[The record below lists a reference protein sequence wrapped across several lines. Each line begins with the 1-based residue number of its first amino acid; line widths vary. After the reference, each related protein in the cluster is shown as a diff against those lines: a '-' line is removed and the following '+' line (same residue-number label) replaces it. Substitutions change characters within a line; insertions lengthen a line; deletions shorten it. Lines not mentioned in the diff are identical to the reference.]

1 MLSPLATDPD
11 TAKRRLAF
19 QKSYSQEH
27 GGSWRRKSLIED
39 AKFETLAN
47 IEFEKQERKS
57 RGGSISEEEEVFQ
70 NGEVIVSP
78 VEKEIR
84 SQCSVMVTLK
94 EGMTSLSRI
103 IRVFES
109 SKVTLEHIESRRS
122 KKKGAQ
128 IDLFLICL
136 SPKETLTMVLNS
148 LRQSSLVADLN
159 VLNQKDLKREIWIP
173 THIADLD
180 KCTHLVTKFEPE
192 LDSDHPGFTDMN
204 YRARRAQIA
213 DIAFE
218 YKYGQKIP
226 RVEYTEDEI
235 RTWGHVYRHLK
246 ELFPAYAC
254 KEHNDIFKLLEK
266 ECGYSENTIPQ
277 LEDVSNF
284 LKRKTGWQLRPVAG
298 LLLAR
303 DFLASLAFRT
313 FQCTQYIR
321 HGSKPDHS
329 PEPDC
334 IHELIGH
341 VPMLAD
347 PIFAQFSQEL
357 GLASLG
363 ASDEDI
369 ERFATLYWFTV
380 EFGLCKQNGDIK
392 AYGAGTLSSYG
403 ELQHAMSENPEKKTF
418 DPSVTAVQQYTDQDL
433 QPVYFVTESF
443 ENMMEK
449 MRVYA
454 ASIVRPYNVRYNPYT
469 QSIETLD
476 DKEVIR
482 SAANNLQKELEV
494 LHKVILR
501 LNTA

>member
-1 MLSPLATDPD
+1 MLNPLETDPD

-78 VEKEIR
+78 VEKEFR
-84 SQCSVMVTLK
+84 SQC
-94 EGMTSLSRI
+94 
-103 IRVFES
+103 
-109 SKVTLEHIESRRS
+109 
-122 KKKGAQ
+122 
-128 IDLFLICL
+128 
-136 SPKETLTMVLNS
+136 N
-148 LRQSSLVADLN
+148 
-159 VLNQKDLKREIWIP
+159 IWIP
-173 THIADLD
+173 THISDLN

-213 DIAFE
+213 DIWSG
-218 YKYGQKIP
+218 YT

-246 ELFPAYAC
+246 KLFPCYAC
-254 KEHNDIFKLLEK
+254 KEHNDIFNLLEK
-266 ECGYSENTIPQ
+266 ECGYSETTIPQ

-284 LKRKTGWQLRPVAG
+284 LKRKTGWQLRPVSG

-347 PIFAQFSQEL
+347 PTFAQFSQEL

-403 ELQHAMSENPEKKTF
+403 ELHHAMSDKPEKKTF
-418 DPSVTAVQQYTDQDL
+418 DPSVTAVQLYTDQDL

-443 ENMMEK
+443 ENMMDK

-454 ASIVRPYNVRYNPYT
+454 ASIERPYNVRYNPYT

-482 SAANNLQKELEV
+482 SVASNLQKELEV
-494 LHKVILR
+494 LNKAIQR